1 MEYVD
6 LSKRLVPL
14 YLKYNTIIKPLIAE
28 IEVRYEHFPIVIF
41 NEIRAFN
48 DHISRCYMKPDN
60 KDWIDT
66 QIRKSESHIER
77 IILDC
82 YKFLNV
88 SLYDKVIKDFDRR
101 YKGVDL
107 SCIDNGD
114 FIIRHKKLSK
124 KIVLKLKDAKLKE
137 SNENKNESIALYQ
150 EVHNIYTELENLI
163 DINCRNLYW
172 AKGKFGISRLFKIIM
187 WIVSAILSGLVSPH
201 LIQYLIEKF

>member
-1 MEYVD
+1 MENIILMPIFADDNANGIVENN
-6 LSKRLVPL
+6 LEL
-14 YLKYNTIIKPLIAE
+14 YRVIKNASNS
-28 IEVRYEHFPIVIF
+28 VIF

-124 KIVLKLKDAKLKE
+124 EIV
-137 SNENKNESIALYQ
+137 
-150 EVHNIYTELENLI
+150 
-163 DINCRNLYW
+163 
-172 AKGKFGISRLFKIIM
+172 
-187 WIVSAILSGLVSPH
+187 LVSPY